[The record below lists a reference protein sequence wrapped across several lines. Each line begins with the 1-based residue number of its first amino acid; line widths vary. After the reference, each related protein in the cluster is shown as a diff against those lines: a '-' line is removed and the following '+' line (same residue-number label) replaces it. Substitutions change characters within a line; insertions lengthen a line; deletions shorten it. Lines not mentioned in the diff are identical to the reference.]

1 MARTTKAKEIELLVA
16 TIIQGI
22 QERKGKNIVT
32 MDLRNIPNTV
42 CDFFVICTGDSN
54 THVEGISGSIQE
66 TTKKE
71 LTDRPWHVEG
81 MGNSE
86 WVLLDYVNVVVHVF
100 QREPRDFYNIE
111 RLWADAIV
119 TEHAEDGTTLV
130 LPQIPKKIP
139 VKKEKKAKPVAAKK
153 ADAKKAA
160 PRSKAAKATTARP
173 KAAAKPQTEGV
184 KEYKG
189 RVKAKPRTATS
200 TAGAKTVEVSFTE
213 VKPRYK
219 AAAKPRTRT
228 AAPKASVAAKP
239 EARTSA
245 SKSVRSEKPKASATK
260 PEARTTASK
269 SVRTAKPK
277 AAPKSSATKPEART
291 SASKSVRTAKPKA
304 APAGKPKAAS
314 KPNTRKA

>member
-16 TIIQGI
+16 TIIHGI

-139 VKKEKKAKPVAAKK
+139 VKKEKKAKPI
-153 ADAKKAA
+153 DAKKAA
-160 PRSKAAKATTARP
+160 SKARTSKSAPARP
-173 KAAAKPQTEGV
+173 KTVAKAQTEGV

-189 RVKAKPRTATS
+189 RVKAKPRTAAS
-200 TAGAKTVEVSFTE
+200 TTGAKTVEVTFTE
-213 VKPRYK
+213 VKPRAK
-219 AAAKPRTRT
+219 AAAKPRTRESAPRSAST
-228 AAPKASVAAKP
+228 AKPETRTTTSRSAATAKPKATATKPKAVEGAAKP
-239 EARTSA
+239 KAATTKA
-245 SKSVRSEKPKASATK
+245 KPKA
-260 PEARTTASK
+260 P
-269 SVRTAKPK
+269 TAKPK
-277 AAPKSSATKPEART
+277 AAA
-291 SASKSVRTAKPKA
+291 
-304 APAGKPKAAS
+304 

>member
-16 TIIQGI
+16 TIIHGI

-130 LPQIPKKIP
+130 LPQIPKRIP
-139 VKKEKKAKPVAAKK
+139 VKKEKKAKPTEAKK
-153 ADAKKAA
+153 SETKKSA
-160 PRSKAAKATTARP
+160 SKARTPKSASARP
-173 KAAAKPQTEGV
+173 KAVAKAQTEGV

-189 RVKAKPRTATS
+189 RVKAKPRTAAS
-200 TAGAKTVEVSFTE
+200 TTGAKTVEVTFTE
-213 VKPRYK
+213 VKPRAK
-219 AAAKPRTRT
+219 AAAKPRTRESAPRSAST
-228 AAPKASVAAKP
+228 AKPETRNTTSRAAVTAKPKATAAKP
-239 EARTSA
+239 KAVEAA
-245 SKSVRSEKPKASATK
+245 AKPKAATTKAK
-260 PEARTTASK
+260 PKTP
-269 SVRTAKPK
+269 TAKPK
-277 AAPKSSATKPEART
+277 AAA
-291 SASKSVRTAKPKA
+291 
-304 APAGKPKAAS
+304 